1 MHQLK
6 MLWARR
12 TPHLLLV
19 IDFHQLFDKLP
30 FGALIELSALHAE
43 HVVPRGS
50 TGPDLIDE
58 AFLFLEGISFDAI
71 HVFYKYQYQST
82 N

>member
-1 MHQLK
+1 MTIWRL
-6 MLWARR
+6 
-12 TPHLLLV
+12 
-19 IDFHQLFDKLP
+19 
-30 FGALIELSALHAE
+30 ELSALHAE

>member
-1 MHQLK
+1 MTIWRL
-6 MLWARR
+6 
-12 TPHLLLV
+12 
-19 IDFHQLFDKLP
+19 
-30 FGALIELSALHAE
+30 GLSALHAE

-82 N
+82 NWAIQAKMG